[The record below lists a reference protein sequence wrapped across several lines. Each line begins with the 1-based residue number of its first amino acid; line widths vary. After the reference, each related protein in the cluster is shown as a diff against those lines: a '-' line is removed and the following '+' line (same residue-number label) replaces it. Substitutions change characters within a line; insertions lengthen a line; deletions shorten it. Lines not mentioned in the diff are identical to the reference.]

1 MFRLLDDI
9 VDTAIKT
16 ASRVVNPVTELVGIS
31 GKDVAV
37 LLAAGYT
44 IYEISELT
52 GLAVD
57 VIHKLGE

>member
-1 MFRLLDDI
+1 MFGIFDDI

-16 ASRVVNPVTELVGIS
+16 TSKVVSPITELVGVDA
-31 GKDVAV
+31 KTVAS

-52 GLAVD
+52 GIAVD
-57 VIHKLGE
+57 VIEKLGE